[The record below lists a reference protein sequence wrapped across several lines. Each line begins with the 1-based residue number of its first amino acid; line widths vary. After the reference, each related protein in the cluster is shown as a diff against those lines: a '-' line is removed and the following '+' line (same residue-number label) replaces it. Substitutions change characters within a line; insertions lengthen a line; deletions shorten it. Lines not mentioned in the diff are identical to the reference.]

1 MGLTGSLFCVRP
13 EERGVMSIRHGFIL
27 LIVLIVSF
35 AGLGCVTAKGSSP
48 DEKRSYVRKM
58 RTEMLREVY
67 QRNPKLETEM
77 RSAAGYAVFSNL
89 SVKIFLLGPG
99 HGYGMLVEN
108 ATGQETF
115 MRMAQIGAGV
125 GLGAKTYRVLFVFRD
140 PKTLAS
146 FRDNGWHFGGDA
158 EAAAQAGKVGGSA
171 GAQGRV
177 GGSGAALGTSGTVAG
192 AGVDVGAGAGMSV
205 YQLTGS
211 GLALTAGVSGTR
223 YWKHGSLN

>member
-1 MGLTGSLFCVRP
+1 
-13 EERGVMSIRHGFIL
+13 MSIGRHLIF
-27 LIVLIVSF
+27 LIVCVLPF
-35 AGLGCVTAKGSSP
+35 AGLGCMTAKGGSV

-58 RTEMLREVY
+58 RTDMLTEIHK
-67 QRNPKLETEM
+67 RNPKLEEEM

-99 HGYGMLVEN
+99 HGYGMLVNN
-108 ATGQETF
+108 ATSKETF

-140 PKTLAS
+140 PKTMAS
-146 FRDNGWHFGGDA
+146 FRDSGWQFGGDA
-158 EAAAQAGKVGGSA
+158 EAAVQAGNVGGST

-177 GGSGAALGTSGTVAG
+177 GGSGAAVGTSGTVAG
-192 AGVDVGAGAGMSV
+192 AGADVGMGAGMSV

-211 GLALTAGVSGTR
+211 GLALTAGVSGT
-223 YWKHGSLN
+223 